1 MNTMKVV
8 FMDEIY
14 EIRSQLENFKKPFRE
29 DGGNFIRYKFIR

>member
-29 DGGNFIRYKFIR
+29 DGANFIRYKFIR